1 MATLTKSHRRQ
12 IPKELV
18 EAVQTALTQFPAAAA
33 AFVWAWE
40 GGVLD
45 VRIVIEDELAE
56 RQVCTRLIKAHFPDP
71 VSVRYTYWKKWQP
84 HHGIAGFER
93 IYLRP

>member
-1 MATLTKSHRRQ
+1 M
-12 IPKELV
+12 

-40 GGVLD
+40 DDPLTVL
-45 VRIVIEDELAE
+45 VVIEDELAGK
-56 RQVCTRLIKAHFPDP
+56 RVCTRLIKAHFPDP
-71 VSVRYTYWKKWQP
+71 DLLSVRYEYWERWCP
-84 HHGIAGFER
+84 NHGFGGYER